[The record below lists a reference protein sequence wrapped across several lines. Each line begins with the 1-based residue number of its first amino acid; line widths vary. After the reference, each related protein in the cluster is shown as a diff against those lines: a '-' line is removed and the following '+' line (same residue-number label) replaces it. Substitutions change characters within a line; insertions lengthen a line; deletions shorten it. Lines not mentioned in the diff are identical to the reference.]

1 MSGSG
6 QQQTTNERNKNMNDN
21 TGSQK
26 NYRPNFRLYHP
37 NSKGAGGA
45 LEMELHPAKNRKDG
59 FIMMGIARQK
69 TVGSRSGDN
78 PTFSTFDWEHK
89 LCVKL
94 GFNDLCKML
103 QVMRGECET
112 IEDGKGLIH
121 RTKTGATR
129 INFRHVCEPV
139 HGYSLDVSR
148 KGNGDS
154 EVQSAHIFITISEAL
169 GMGLALEQCMV
180 YICFGVPEQY
190 VQTAGSEFP
199 PAMEER
205 SDVGEDF

>member
-1 MSGSG
+1 M
-6 QQQTTNERNKNMNDN
+6 NEN
-21 TGSQK
+21 TKTQR

-45 LEMELHPAKNRKDG
+45 LEMELHPAKNR
-59 FIMMGIARQK
+59 
-69 TVGSRSGDN
+69 TVGSRTGEK

-94 GFNDLCKML
+94 GFSDLCKIL

-129 INFRHVCEPV
+129 ISFRHVCEPV
-139 HGYSLDVSR
+139 HGYSLDISR
-148 KGNGDS
+148 KSNADG
-154 EVQSAHIFITISEAL
+154 EVQSVHIFITVSEAL
-169 GMGLALEQCMV
+169 GIGLALEQSMV
-180 YICFGVPEQY
+180 YICFGIPEH
-190 VQTAGSEFP
+190 ANAAAE
-199 PAMEER
+199 EER
-205 SDVGEDF
+205 SDGYEEF